1 MIDKAIQDSHG
12 KRKPNDSLE
21 MEKQERDSYFGNLI
35 VKYGYLF
42 YYSEQE
48 KYKEKGIT
56 WTNKIK
62 AIGSSNFL
70 NNFFLKR

>member
-21 MEKQERDSYFGNLI
+21 MEKQEGDSYFGNLI

-42 YYSEQE
+42 YVIE
-48 KYKEKGIT
+48 
-56 WTNKIK
+56 
-62 AIGSSNFL
+62 
-70 NNFFLKR
+70 